1 MIEINFETNCLEVK
15 GRRKMDREYMRTYYR
30 RFYEN
35 PCDLVVVESDEFK
48 EKRDL
53 RYQLED
59 ELTEMM
65 GGNRTMLY
73 KKFDE
78 YISAFSDEMEVMR
91 EETYLLGASDREQML
106 K

>member
-1 MIEINFETNCLEVK
+1 
-15 GRRKMDREYMRTYYR
+15 MRTYYR

-35 PCDLVVVESDEFK
+35 PCDLVVADSEEFR

-53 RYQLED
+53 RYNLED

-65 GGNRTMLY
+65 GGNRTLLY
-73 KKFDE
+73 QKFDD
-78 YISAFSDEMEVMR
+78 YISAYADEMEVMR
-91 EETYLLGASDREQML
+91 EETYLLGAADREQML

>member
-1 MIEINFETNCLEVK
+1 
-15 GRRKMDREYMRTYYR
+15 MDREYMRSYYR

-35 PCDLVVVESDEFK
+35 PSDLVVTESDEFK

-53 RYQLED
+53 RYNLED

-65 GGNRTMLY
+65 GGTGTIMY

-78 YISAFSDEMEVMR
+78 YISAFSEAMEVMR
-91 EETYLLGASDREQML
+91 EETYLLGAADREQML

>member
-1 MIEINFETNCLEVK
+1 
-15 GRRKMDREYMRTYYR
+15 MDKEYMRTYYR

-35 PCDLVVVESDEFK
+35 PCDLVVADSEEFK

-53 RYQLED
+53 RYKSED

-65 GGNRTMLY
+65 GGNRTLLY
-73 KKFDE
+73 QKFDD
-78 YISAFSDEMEVMR
+78 YISAYADEMEVMR
-91 EETYLLGASDREQML
+91 EETYLLGAADREQML

>member
-1 MIEINFETNCLEVK
+1 
-15 GRRKMDREYMRTYYR
+15 MDREYMRSYYR

-35 PCDLVVVESDEFK
+35 PSDLVVTESDEFK
-48 EKRDL
+48 EKIDL
-53 RYQLED
+53 RYNLED

-65 GGNRTMLY
+65 GGTGTIMY

-78 YISAFSDEMEVMR
+78 YISAFSEEMEVMR
-91 EETYLLGASDREQML
+91 EETYLLGAADREQML

>member
-1 MIEINFETNCLEVK
+1 
-15 GRRKMDREYMRTYYR
+15 MDKEYMRSYYR

-35 PCDLVVVESDEFK
+35 PCDLVVAESEEFK
-48 EKRDL
+48 EKRDI

-65 GGNRTMLY
+65 GGTKTMLY
-73 KKFDE
+73 KKFDD
-78 YISAFSDEMEVMR
+78 YISAYADEMEVMR
-91 EETYLLGASDREQML
+91 EETYLLGAADREQML

>member
-1 MIEINFETNCLEVK
+1 
-15 GRRKMDREYMRTYYR
+15 MDREYMRTYYR

-35 PCDLVVVESDEFK
+35 PCDLVVAESDEFK

-53 RYQLED
+53 RYKLED
-59 ELTEMM
+59 ELTAMM
-65 GGNRTMLY
+65 GGTGTIMY

-78 YISAFSDEMEVMR
+78 YISAFADEMEVMR
-91 EETYLLGASDREQML
+91 EETYLLGAADREQML

>member
-1 MIEINFETNCLEVK
+1 
-15 GRRKMDREYMRTYYR
+15 MRTYYR

-35 PCDLVVVESDEFK
+35 PCDLVVADSEEFK

-53 RYQLED
+53 RYKSED

-65 GGNRTMLY
+65 GGNRTLLY
-73 KKFDE
+73 QKFDD
-78 YISAFSDEMEVMR
+78 YISAYADEMEVMR
-91 EETYLLGASDREQML
+91 EETYLLGAADREQML

>member
-1 MIEINFETNCLEVK
+1 
-15 GRRKMDREYMRTYYR
+15 MDREYMGSYYR

-35 PCDLVVVESDEFK
+35 PSDLVVTESDEFK

-53 RYQLED
+53 RYNLED

-65 GGNRTMLY
+65 GGTGTIMY

-78 YISAFSDEMEVMR
+78 YISAFSEEMEVMR
-91 EETYLLGASDREQML
+91 EETYLLGAADREQML

>member
-1 MIEINFETNCLEVK
+1 
-15 GRRKMDREYMRTYYR
+15 MDREYMRSYYR

-35 PCDLVVVESDEFK
+35 PSDLVVTESDEFK
-48 EKRDL
+48 EKRNL
-53 RYQLED
+53 RYNLED

-65 GGNRTMLY
+65 GGTGTIMY

-78 YISAFSDEMEVMR
+78 YISAFSEEMEVMR
-91 EETYLLGASDREQML
+91 EETYLLGAADREQML

>member
-1 MIEINFETNCLEVK
+1 
-15 GRRKMDREYMRTYYR
+15 MDREYMRSYYR

-35 PCDLVVVESDEFK
+35 PSDLVVTESDEFK

-53 RYQLED
+53 RYNLED

-65 GGNRTMLY
+65 GGTGTIMY

-91 EETYLLGASDREQML
+91 EETYLLGAADREQML

>member
-1 MIEINFETNCLEVK
+1 
-15 GRRKMDREYMRTYYR
+15 MRSYYR

-35 PCDLVVVESDEFK
+35 PSDLVVTESDEFK

-53 RYQLED
+53 RYNLED

-65 GGNRTMLY
+65 GGTGTIMY

-78 YISAFSDEMEVMR
+78 YISAFSEEMEVMR
-91 EETYLLGASDREQML
+91 EETYLLGAADREQML

>member
-1 MIEINFETNCLEVK
+1 
-15 GRRKMDREYMRTYYR
+15 MDREYMRSYYR

-35 PCDLVVVESDEFK
+35 PSDLVVTESDEFK

-53 RYQLED
+53 RYNLED

-65 GGNRTMLY
+65 GGTGTIMY

-78 YISAFSDEMEVMR
+78 YISAFTEEMEVMR
-91 EETYLLGASDREQML
+91 EETYLLGAADREQML

>member
-1 MIEINFETNCLEVK
+1 
-15 GRRKMDREYMRTYYR
+15 MDREYMRSYYR

-35 PCDLVVVESDEFK
+35 PSDLVVTESDEFK

-53 RYQLED
+53 RYNRED

-65 GGNRTMLY
+65 GGTGTIMY

-78 YISAFSDEMEVMR
+78 YISAFSEEMEVMR
-91 EETYLLGASDREQML
+91 EETYLLGAADREQML

>member
-1 MIEINFETNCLEVK
+1 
-15 GRRKMDREYMRTYYR
+15 MDREYVRSYYR

-35 PCDLVVVESDEFK
+35 PSDLVVTESDEFK

-53 RYQLED
+53 RYNLED

-65 GGNRTMLY
+65 GGTGTIMY

-91 EETYLLGASDREQML
+91 EETYLLGAADREQML

>member
-1 MIEINFETNCLEVK
+1 
-15 GRRKMDREYMRTYYR
+15 MDREYMRSYYR

-35 PCDLVVVESDEFK
+35 PSDLVVTESDEFK

-53 RYQLED
+53 RYNLED

-65 GGNRTMLY
+65 GGTGTIMY

-78 YISAFSDEMEVMR
+78 YISAFSEEMEVMR
-91 EETYLLGASDREQML
+91 EETYLLGAADREQVL

>member
-1 MIEINFETNCLEVK
+1 
-15 GRRKMDREYMRTYYR
+15 MDREYMRSYYR

-35 PCDLVVVESDEFK
+35 PSDLVVTESDEFK

-53 RYQLED
+53 RYNLED

-65 GGNRTMLY
+65 GGTGTIMY

-78 YISAFSDEMEVMR
+78 YISAFSEEMEVMR
-91 EETYLLGASDREQML
+91 EETYLLGAADREQML

>member
-1 MIEINFETNCLEVK
+1 
-15 GRRKMDREYMRTYYR
+15 MDKEYMRTYYR

-35 PCDLVVVESDEFK
+35 PCDLVVADSEEFR

-53 RYQLED
+53 RYKLED

-65 GGNRTMLY
+65 GGNRTSLY
-73 KKFDE
+73 QKFDD
-78 YISAFSDEMEVMR
+78 YISAYADEMEVMR
-91 EETYLLGASDREQML
+91 EETYLLGAADREQML

>member
-1 MIEINFETNCLEVK
+1 MKRKVK
-15 GRRKMDREYMRTYYR
+15 VMDREYMRSYYR

-35 PCDLVVVESDEFK
+35 PSDLVVTESDEFK

-53 RYQLED
+53 RYNLED

-65 GGNRTMLY
+65 GGTGTIMY

-78 YISAFSDEMEVMR
+78 YISAFSEEMEVMR
-91 EETYLLGASDREQML
+91 EETYLLGAADREQML

>member
-1 MIEINFETNCLEVK
+1 
-15 GRRKMDREYMRTYYR
+15 MDREYMRSYYR

-35 PCDLVVVESDEFK
+35 PSDLVVTESDEFK

-53 RYQLED
+53 RYNLED

-65 GGNRTMLY
+65 GGTGTIMY
-73 KKFDE
+73 KKLDE
-78 YISAFSDEMEVMR
+78 YISAFSEEMEVMR
-91 EETYLLGASDREQML
+91 EETYLLGAADREQML